1 MSKFIIGQR
10 YISSMEPEL
19 GLGIVTD
26 TDQRT
31 VRIRFPATDHE
42 RQYAIA
48 SAPLTRVKFKP
59 GDEIH
64 SRQGE
69 RFVVHNVKEIEELL
83 VYQGADQQLPEKD
96 LADTLS
102 FTSPLTRL
110 LAGHVDSQSDYR
122 LRLQAHK
129 LKSEILHSRV
139 RGFTG
144 GRIELIPHQLYVAH
158 QVTQRQIPRV
168 LLSDQVGLGKTIE
181 AGLIIHR
188 LLLSGR
194 ISRVIILVPDS
205 LVHQWFIELYRRFNL
220 VFRIYDR
227 EYCESLSETAEGEN
241 IFLQDQWIL
250 SSLDFLA
257 AAPQWQQQ
265 AIASE
270 WDMMVVDEAH
280 HLTEESDAYRFIMEL
295 GKDTPG
301 MLLLTATPELHG
313 LSGHFSRLRLLDPA
327 RYHDFKAFKMQEK
340 EYSKIASMANKIL
353 DHQVLQAH
361 EKRTLVQLLPE
372 YAEAI
377 ETGLQDDSNRSQLI
391 ERLIDQHGMGR
402 VLFRN
407 TRSVVSGFP
416 NREIHL
422 IPLQAE
428 DSVRERI
435 DQQLLQPEL
444 APQFNDDPRLDWLAS
459 YLKHNRQKKILLIC
473 RSIATVYALAE
484 TLPHRI
490 NIPFA
495 LFHEQLSILQRDR
508 HAAWFADPEGAQI
521 LICSEIGSEGRN
533 FQFAQDLVLFD
544 LPLDPE
550 LLEQRIGRL
559 DRIGQKHTIHIHVPY
574 IKDSLLEILVR
585 WYHEGM
591 NGFKETIPGAFQIDQ
606 EMGPRVRALIDRKDL
621 SGLDAVVKETA
632 ALHKQLIQQLQEGR
646 DRLLELH
653 SFDAQIAADL
663 VADIKAQDQSQQ
675 IDRFL
680 LQLFDRYEIHA
691 QEFRSRT
698 MMLNFEMLST
708 PHFPRPPIRK
718 EDEFPATFDRRV
730 ALERE
735 EVEFFS
741 QDHPMV
747 IGAIDALLGSETG
760 NSTLA
765 WWDDDLKE
773 SLWLETVFVIE
784 CVAPARLH
792 VDRFLPP
799 TPIRVMIDHKMQDLT
814 PKIKVKVL
822 EKKLKNARKH
832 DILDNPDI
840 RQHLLPGMLKQCQK
854 RANIRQK
861 AMIEKGLNEMR
872 EIYNVEIERLLALK
886 RVNPNIRSEEIQAW
900 QLEQKELETSLSSAR
915 LRLDAVRCIIRGPQV
930 MSANRSHAKL

>member
-1 MSKFIIGQR
+1 MSKYTIGQR

-19 GLGIVTD
+19 GLGMVTEV
-26 TDQRT
+26 DQRI
-31 VRIRFPATDHE
+31 VHIRFPATDHV

-48 SAPLTRVKFKP
+48 SAPLTRVRFKP
-59 GDEIH
+59 GDEIR
-64 SRQGE
+64 SRKGE
-69 RFVVHNVKEIEELL
+69 RFVVRDIKEIEGLL
-83 VYQGADQQLPEKD
+83 VYQGTDQQLPEKD
-96 LADTLS
+96 LADTPS
-102 FTSPLTRL
+102 FTSPLNRL
-110 LAGHVDSQSDYR
+110 LAGHMDSQSDYR
-122 LRLQAHK
+122 LRLQAHEIK
-129 LKSEILHSRV
+129 ARILHSRV
-139 RGFTG
+139 RGFVG

-158 QVTQRQIPRV
+158 QVSQRQIPRV

-188 LLLSGR
+188 LLLNGR
-194 ISRVIILVPDS
+194 INRVIILVPDS
-205 LVHQWFIELYRRFNL
+205 LVHQWFVELYRRFNL
-220 VFRIYDR
+220 VFRIYDH
-227 EYCESLSETAEGEN
+227 EYCESLAETAEGEN
-241 IFLQDQWIL
+241 IFMQDQWIL

-257 AAPQWQQQ
+257 ASPQWQQQ
-265 AIASE
+265 AIAAE
-270 WDMMVVDEAH
+270 WDMLAVDEAH
-280 HLTEESDAYRFIMEL
+280 HLTEESGAYRFVMEV
-295 GKDTPG
+295 GKGTPG

-313 LSGHFSRLRLLDPA
+313 LSGHFARLRLLDPA
-327 RYHDFKAFKMQEK
+327 RYHDFNAFQRQEQD
-340 EYSKIASMANKIL
+340 YAKIASMANKIL
-353 DHQVLQAH
+353 DHQALEAQ

-372 YAEAI
+372 YRQAI
-377 ETGLQDDSNRSQLI
+377 ETGLEDDALRTRLI

-407 TRSVVSGFP
+407 TRAAIAGFP
-416 NREIHL
+416 DREVHL
-422 IPLQAE
+422 LPLQA
-428 DSVRERI
+428 DASIRESI
-435 DQQLLQPEL
+435 DRQLLEPEL
-444 APQFNDDPRLDWLAS
+444 KPNLDDDPRLDWLVS
-459 YLKHNRQKKILLIC
+459 FLRKNRQKKILLIC

-490 NIPFA
+490 NIPLA

-533 FQFAQDLVLFD
+533 FQFSQDLVLFD

-559 DRIGQKHTIHIHVPY
+559 DRIGQKHTIQIHVPY
-574 IKDSLLEILVR
+574 IKESLLEILVR

-606 EMGPRVRALIDRKDL
+606 EMGPRVRALIDRRDL
-621 SGLDAVVKETA
+621 SELDAVVKETA
-632 ALHKQLIQQLQEGR
+632 ALYESLTRQLQEGR

-653 SFDAQIAADL
+653 SFDSHAAADL
-663 VADIKAQDQSQQ
+663 VTDIKKQDQSVQV
-675 IDRFL
+675 DRFL
-680 LQLFDRYEIHA
+680 LQLFDRYEIHSH
-691 QEFRSRT
+691 EFRSRT
-698 MMLNFEMLST
+698 MMLNFELLST

-735 EVEFFS
+735 EVEFLS

-747 IGAIDALLGSETG
+747 IGAIDALLGTETG

-765 WWDDDLKE
+765 WWHDEQKE
-773 SLWLETVFVIE
+773 SLWLETVFVAE

-799 TPIRVMIDHKMQDLT
+799 TPIRVMIDHQMKDLT
-814 PKIKVKVL
+814 SKIKFEVL

-854 RANIRQK
+854 RAAIQQK
-861 AMIEKGLNEMR
+861 TLIDKGLKEMR
-872 EIYNVEIERLLALK
+872 QAYQNEIERLLTLK
-886 RVNPNIRSEEIQAW
+886 RVNPNIRSKEIEAW
-900 QLEQKELETSLSSAR
+900 QSEQQELEKSLSLAR
-915 LRLDAVRCIIRGPQV
+915 LRLDAVRCIVRGPQ
-930 MSANRSHAKL
+930 